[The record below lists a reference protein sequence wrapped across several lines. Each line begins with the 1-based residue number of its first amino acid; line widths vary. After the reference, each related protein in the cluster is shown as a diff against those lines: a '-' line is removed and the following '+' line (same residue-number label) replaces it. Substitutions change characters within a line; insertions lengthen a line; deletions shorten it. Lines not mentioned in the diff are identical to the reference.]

1 MRRGVLPHRVR
12 LLADGHSC
20 YRPRRT
26 DERKSVRGCIVG
38 PDISVLSLG
47 LVVKQGKAEI
57 PGITDMVLPTRATK
71 IGSFNLG
78 KEDDFRKYVVCREV
92 KSAKKEDMKPYTQ
105 A

>member
-47 LVVKQGKAEI
+47 VVVKQGKAEI
-57 PGITDMVLPTRATK
+57 PGITDTLLPRHATK
-71 IGSFNLG
+71 IRSFNIG
-78 KEDDFRKYVVCREV
+78 KEDDLRKYVVCREV
-92 KSAKKEDMKPYTQ
+92 KSAKEDTKPYTQ